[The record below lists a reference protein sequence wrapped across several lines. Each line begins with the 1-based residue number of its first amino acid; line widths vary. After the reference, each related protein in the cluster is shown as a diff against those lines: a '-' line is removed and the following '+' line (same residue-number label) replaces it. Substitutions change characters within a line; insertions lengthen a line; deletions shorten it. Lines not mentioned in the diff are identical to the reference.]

1 VDEHW
6 LPSNS
11 LWLKVEREPASSVMP
26 EGAKAFCKDRGVTIA
41 EEEDPDL
48 MALWAPRA
56 TRTCRMTWWPHWRTC
71 FFYIHRGLGDED
83 MEDSEKN

>member
-1 VDEHW
+1 MRKKAVDEHW

-48 MALWAPRA
+48 MALWAPESDSDLQDDMVA
-56 TRTCRMTWWPHWRTC
+56 A
-71 FFYIHRGLGDED
+71 LED
-83 MEDSEKN
+83 LLLLHP